1 MLQRMGSMGSATS
14 VVVKRPMEE
23 VWMFLTDPLNLPRWS
38 PAWLGAHVTSSGP
51 MGPGSTF
58 EGQRSLLGLRI
69 RWSGVITEWDP
80 PHALAFS
87 VQVLGARSG
96 VRVTLEPTT
105 SGTKATKVYEREPR
119 PVQKLASRIF
129 GPWLRRSHDARNEQ
143 FTDLLKTAFGG

>member
-1 MLQRMGSMGSATS
+1 MESATS
-14 VVVKRPMEE
+14 AVVKRPLED
-23 VWMFLTDPLNLPRWS
+23 VWAFLTDPLNLPRWS
-38 PAWLGAHVTSSGP
+38 PAWLGAHLTSSGP
-51 MGPGSTF
+51 MGRGTTF
-58 EGQRSLLGLRI
+58 EGQRSFFGPRI
-69 RWSGVITEWDP
+69 GWSGIITEWDP

-105 SGTKATKVYEREPR
+105 SGTRASRVHEREQR
-119 PVQKLASRIF
+119 PVQKLASWMF